1 MLVAV
6 VEAIGPHCCHTSTT
20 ATYCPG
26 FYALAITDETH
37 AQSVASMD
45 YATPHRCA
53 SDRSQVGLWLH
64 SPQIKIPCERD
75 EYLRMPRIVKHL
87 PVNNQ

>member
-1 MLVAV
+1 MCHVMLCHAMSCYVMLCHAMLVAV

-64 SPQIKIPCERD
+64 SPR
-75 EYLRMPRIVKHL
+75 
-87 PVNNQ
+87 